1 MSILYEAIHQ
11 GACRTPQDLHR
22 YLYETAQS
30 SETSFKPLKA
40 TQFLEQYPEIV
51 KCLGV
56 DREMDV
62 CSQAFH
68 VKLHTLEVD
77 ADCELSESI
86 LGLEDMLENKP
97 PEDETEFNRM
107 YRELNLLYDLQGT
120 PWGRRCDYEWEP
132 KDTP

>member
-40 TQFLEQYPEIV
+40 AQFLESQYREYAEA
-51 KCLGV
+51 LGV
-56 DREMDV
+56 DRELDV

-68 VKLHTLEVD
+68 VKLWLLED
-77 ADCELSESI
+77 EADNELSENI
-86 LGLEDMLENKP
+86 RALEGELEE

-107 YRELNLLYDLQGT
+107 HRELNLLYDLNGT
-120 PWGRRCDYEWEP
+120 PWALRCEYAWAPPEEN
-132 KDTP
+132 